1 MISAGSLVRIQSDPL
16 TAGFL
21 ISLLSIGSLTTVY
34 RNFYI
39 ITILTDISQIN
50 QDKLLLTAG
59 GNKQNLLIVINLF
72 GESAA

>member
-21 ISLLSIGSLTTVY
+21 IFLLSIIGSLTTVY

-39 ITILTDISQIN
+39 ITILTDISQIK

-59 GNKQNLLIVINLF
+59 GNKQNLLKVINL
-72 GESAA
+72 